1 MHFTVKYIH
10 HFQHSKEFCVGS
22 LRRCERQNVLLGHSR
37 IATSQRSQA
46 VPGTVTM
53 AVTKSPR
60 YLAERNPQ
68 SLGPCSNAITENI
81 MTYHDISWH
90 NVHLRLPQNS
100 LISCDFCNDQGMIV
114 QCLKVLTNVLL
125 GCGLWRHFSL
135 LLKIQGKK
143 RTPMQNIVTRIT
155 NNFFGFAC
163 VVFSNR
169 WTRIIGCCII
179 FESQAASHVTT
190 KGNRLAVTV
199 ESTVENVVFLE
210 MTKQSVRLTPR
221 NCNVI
226 LVAIECH

>member
-10 HFQHSKEFCVGS
+10 HFQHFSKEFCVGLS
-22 LRRCERQNVLLGHSR
+22 LRRCERQNVLLGHTR
-37 IATSQRSQA
+37 IATSQRSQL
-46 VPGTVTM
+46 PGTVTKCHQITK
-53 AVTKSPR
+53 VLGGTKSS
-60 YLAERNPQ
+60 E
-68 SLGPCSNAITENI
+68 PCNVRMRSARRT
-81 MTYHDISWH
+81 SWH

-143 RTPMQNIVTRIT
+143 RTPMQNIVTKIT

-169 WTRIIGCCII
+169 WTRIIGCLII

-226 LVAIECH
+226 LAAIECH